1 MHTSSSQ
8 AETPELPSLPDIC
21 NACGNLAVFLC
32 PRCQYVWY
40 CSIQCQERDLIAH
53 EQLCPLLAGVA
64 SDGPPQPDE
73 PIPFPADN
81 PSSSAPESSPVAV
94 ENIRVFV
101 LPVDQIAHH
110 DTRIELRATLGL
122 SGGMKW
128 TPQLGHLLPEDPP
141 PTSAIIIKGTGG
153 QVLRFPLHLFFQTQ
167 PNDIPQAD
175 INWCVRALTQGT
187 SRSWQGNIVVL
198 KFNGA
203 RRRGYKDIEHSDL
216 PTIRHFLKGYWQTW
230 HT

>member
-8 AETPELPSLPDIC
+8 AETPELPSLPNIC

-32 PRCQYVWY
+32 PKCQYVWY
-40 CSIQCQERDLIAH
+40 CSIQCQECDTVAH
-53 EQLCPLLAGVA
+53 EQLCPLLSGAA
-64 SDGPPQPDE
+64 SDILPQPGE
-73 PIPFPADN
+73 PMPFSVDH
-81 PSSSAPESSPVAV
+81 SSPFAPESSPRTV
-94 ENIRVFV
+94 ENVRVFV
-101 LPVDQIAHH
+101 LPVDQTAHY

-128 TPQLGHLLPEDPP
+128 TPQLGHLLTDDPP
-141 PTSAIIIKGTGG
+141 LTSAIIIKGTGD
-153 QVLRFPLHLFFQTQ
+153 QVLRFPLQLVFQNQ
-167 PNDIPQAD
+167 PNDIPQAN

-187 SRSWQGNIVVL
+187 SRPWQGNIVAL

-203 RRRGYKDIEHSDL
+203 RRRGYKDIEDSDL
-216 PTIRHFLKGYWQTW
+216 PTIRHFLKRYWQTW